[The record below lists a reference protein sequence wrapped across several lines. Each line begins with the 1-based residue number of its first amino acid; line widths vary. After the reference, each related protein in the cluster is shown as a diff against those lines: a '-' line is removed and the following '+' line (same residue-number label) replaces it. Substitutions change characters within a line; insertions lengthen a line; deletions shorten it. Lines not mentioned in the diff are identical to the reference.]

1 MLSQP
6 SDELVSKLAKIKQMV
21 VERLDSDEATLQ
33 DLAAYARLQT
43 SEAMN
48 MAESNPDAA
57 EQVLNDLKSKM
68 NEFETDIEAEQKQ
81 LERIES
87 QINSSLSRIASL
99 KARFALIGKE
109 ASEINAEHVVN
120 GDLVTLADLKGKVV
134 VLDFWAVW
142 CGPCIASFPHLRHLH
157 EAHSKDGLVILGITR
172 PYGFVW
178 DKETSSTT
186 QKADATIEE
195 ELEMLEQFRQHHQL
209 PYALAVT
216 AKDSDTSKNYA
227 VTGIPQ
233 VVVIDQEGIVRLI
246 EVGAGDKTAKAVD
259 AMVEKLLAKPRS

>member
-57 EQVLNDLKSKM
+57 EQVMNDLKSKM

-157 EAHSKDGLVILGITR
+157 EAHSKDGLVI
-172 PYGFVW
+172 
-178 DKETSSTT
+178 
-186 QKADATIEE
+186 
-195 ELEMLEQFRQHHQL
+195 
-209 PYALAVT
+209 
-216 AKDSDTSKNYA
+216 
-227 VTGIPQ
+227 
-233 VVVIDQEGIVRLI
+233 
-246 EVGAGDKTAKAVD
+246 
-259 AMVEKLLAKPRS
+259 